1 MLIIKLSHTII
12 LQIKPAIIYK
22 LQALFNILHLTF
34 YICIE
39 ITFYILNYG
48 KLKLKIN
55 KLIYILHKSP
65 HFNYYVFLCTVSLI
79 LKILFDISFLL

>member
-1 MLIIKLSHTII
+1 MLTIKLSHTII

-39 ITFYILNYG
+39 ITFLYF
-48 KLKLKIN
+48 KLWKTKTQN
-55 KLIYILHKSP
+55 
-65 HFNYYVFLCTVSLI
+65 
-79 LKILFDISFLL
+79 